1 MVENYRGD
9 MESMGG
15 TTSVKVHH
23 APGGATSINL
33 FGGYGDD
40 DNKTKT
46 TQKPG
51 GAVGA
56 AQSKPEEEKMEEAP
70 EQLAAGQKAPE
81 KGAAAGGN
89 AGGANLTHVIG
100 GAAPLTSVKYSGQP
114 PGGKSS
120 GPLW

>member
-1 MVENYRGD
+1 MN
-9 MESMGG
+9 G

-40 DNKTKT
+40 DNKNK
-46 TQKPG
+46 KP
-51 GAVGA
+51 A
-56 AQSKPEEEKMEEAP
+56 AQAAVAQPKPEEEEEKKEE
-70 EQLAAGQKAPE
+70 EQPAAGQKPTEAP
-81 KGAAAGGN
+81 AAGGN
-89 AGGANLTHVIG
+89 AGGANLTHTIG

>member
-9 MESMGG
+9 MEALNGK
-15 TTSVKVHH
+15 TTVKVHH

-40 DNKTKT
+40 EKPK
-46 TQKPG
+46 QKAQPA
-51 GAVGA
+51 AV
-56 AQSKPEEEKMEEAP
+56 AQPQPEEEKKD
-70 EQLAAGQKAPE
+70 EQPTQAAAAGGQP
-81 KGAAAGGN
+81 GAAAGGN
-89 AGGANLTHVIG
+89 AGGANLTHTIG

>member
-9 MESMGG
+9 MEALNGK
-15 TTSVKVHH
+15 TTVKVHH

-40 DNKTKT
+40 DKSK
-46 TQKPG
+46 QQAQPA
-51 GAVGA
+51 AV
-56 AQSKPEEEKMEEAP
+56 AQPAPAEEKKDAAP
-70 EQLAAGQKAPE
+70 TQVPANQPGA
-81 KGAAAGGN
+81 AAAGGN
-89 AGGANLTHVIG
+89 AGGANLTHQIG
-100 GAAPLTSVKYSGQP
+100 GAAPLTSVKYSGNP